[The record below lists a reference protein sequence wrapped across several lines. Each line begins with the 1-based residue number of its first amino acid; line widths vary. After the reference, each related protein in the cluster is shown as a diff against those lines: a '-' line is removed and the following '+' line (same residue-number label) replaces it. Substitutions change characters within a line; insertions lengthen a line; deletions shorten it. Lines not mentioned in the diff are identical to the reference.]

1 MSRTDQYLN
10 SAVQVFDRLTRKE
23 KRVLIVLHT
32 IATGLLLAVIVC
44 ITLLFSIEHLKTS
57 GLLIA
62 DVGTMH
68 LSSVMNG

>member
-10 SAVQVFDRLTRKE
+10 SAVQVFDQLTRKE

-32 IATGLLLAVIVC
+32 IAIGLLLTVIVC
-44 ITLLFSIEHLKTS
+44 ITLLFSIEHLKTL

-62 DVGTMH
+62 DVGAVH
-68 LSSVMNG
+68 L